1 MIEIAGPILIAFII
15 FIALWFLFPTFQLIM
30 KSIFVILVIYVL
42 FVLFV
47 KKYDEY
53 ERGIIFR
60 IGKFNLVAGPGWSIV
75 IPFIEKEFTR
85 LDVRTRMLNLYV
97 PMAFTKD
104 DLRLKMDGVVYYR
117 IVDASK
123 AVLQIEN
130 YIAGLGNMIQSE
142 TRNAIASM
150 SMRELFANM
159 DKLNDVL
166 ADRIRHATWKWG
178 IDVPMVQVRGI
189 TPPEEIVVAMQ
200 QKEIAA
206 NMLQAQRFNAEARKV
221 VIEAIGE
228 AAKKLDDMAIMYL
241 YIKALEEMSKG
252 SATKIIFP
260 MQFIDILKGMEG
272 DVGKS
277 LAGLNLTAA
286 VNAVAGKIAEAKT

>member
-60 IGKFNLVAGPGWSIV
+60 IGKFNRVAGPGWSIV

-130 YIAGLGNMIQSE
+130 YIAG
-142 TRNAIASM
+142 
-150 SMRELFANM
+150 
-159 DKLNDVL
+159 
-166 ADRIRHATWKWG
+166 
-178 IDVPMVQVRGI
+178 
-189 TPPEEIVVAMQ
+189 
-200 QKEIAA
+200 
-206 NMLQAQRFNAEARKV
+206 
-221 VIEAIGE
+221 
-228 AAKKLDDMAIMYL
+228 
-241 YIKALEEMSKG
+241 
-252 SATKIIFP
+252 
-260 MQFIDILKGMEG
+260 
-272 DVGKS
+272 
-277 LAGLNLTAA
+277 
-286 VNAVAGKIAEAKT
+286 

>member
-1 MIEIAGPILIAFII
+1 MLEVAGPILIII
-15 FIALWFLFPTFQLIM
+15 AIFALMWFLFPTFQLIM
-30 KSIFVILVIYVL
+30 KTIFVLAIIYIL
-42 FVLFV
+42 FALFV

-60 IGKFNLVAGPGWSIV
+60 IGKFNRVAGPGWSIV

-85 LDVRTRMLNLYV
+85 VDVRTRMMNLFV

-104 DLRLKMDGVVYYR
+104 DLRLKIDGIVYYR
-117 IVDASK
+117 IVDANK

-130 YIAGLGNMIQSE
+130 YLVGLGNMIQSE

-150 SMRELFANM
+150 NMREVFANM
-159 DKLNDVL
+159 DKLNDIL
-166 ADRIRHATWKWG
+166 ADRIRHTSWKWG
-178 IDVPMVQVRGI
+178 IDVPMVQIRGI
-189 TPPEEIVVAMQ
+189 APPEEIAIAMQ

-206 NMLQAQRFNAEARKV
+206 NMLQAQKFNAEARKV

-241 YIKALEEMSKG
+241 YIKALEEISKG

-272 DVGKS
+272 DVSKA
-277 LAGLNLTAA
+277 LAGLNLSAA
-286 VNAVAGKIAEAKT
+286 VNAVAGKITEVKT